1 MKKIW
6 FVLILLISFG
16 FYTPANAYI
25 DPGTGSM
32 LFSIVLGAC
41 STLFFILHT
50 IFIKIKTFSFK
61 KCDLSKFNVPFAIYN
76 EGNQYFNIFK
86 PIIDEFESRKIP
98 LVYYTSEKDDII
110 FKNEYKYVHSEYIG
124 KGIEAY
130 SKLAFLKADI
140 CLMTTP
146 GLDVFQL
153 KRSKFVKYYC
163 HIFHAV
169 ASSMGYRLY
178 SLDYYDAVL
187 LNGSFQEKIIRGIES
202 KRKNV
207 RKKELKVVGCTYLDV
222 LSEKLKELKI
232 KKDNSVKTIL
242 LAPTWG
248 ESSIINKYGEQ
259 LIDKLVEMDCNIII
273 RPHPQSLKVEKNII
287 DKLTKKYSNCPN
299 LSWDYE
305 VENLKSLAMAD
316 IMISDFS
323 GVIFD
328 YAFLFNRPIVYVNN
342 EVNREIYD
350 YSVLDEEPWLYQ
362 KIRKIGVE
370 LTKENF
376 SQIKNII
383 ENLNQN
389 ETIEKEI
396 YNAKEEAWQSIGE
409 SGKNAVDFLIKKQQ
423 ELAGNDTNSI

>member
-6 FVLILLISFG
+6 FVLIFLISFG

-32 LFSIVLGAC
+32 LFSIVLGCC
-41 STLFFILHT
+41 STLFFIFHT
-50 IFIKIKTFSFK
+50 ILIKIKTFSFK
-61 KCDLSKFNVPFAIYN
+61 KCDLSKCHTPFVIYN
-76 EGNQYFNIFK
+76 EGKQYFNIFK
-86 PIIDEFESRKIP
+86 PIIDEFELRKIP
-98 LVYYTSEKDDII
+98 LIYYTSEKDDII
-110 FKNEYKYVHSEYIG
+110 FQNEYKYVKSEYIG
-124 KGIEAY
+124 KGLEAY

-169 ASSMGYRLY
+169 ASSMGYRLF
-178 SLDYYDAVL
+178 SLDYYDGVL
-187 LNGSFQEKIIRGIES
+187 LNGSFQKDIIRCIES
-202 KRKNV
+202 KRRNV
-207 RKKELKVVGCTYLDV
+207 VEKELEVIGCTYLDV
-222 LSEKLKELKI
+222 LNEKLKKLEI
-232 KKDNSVKTIL
+232 KKDNTVKTIL

-248 ESSIINKYGEQ
+248 ESSILNKYGEE
-259 LIDKLVEMDCNIII
+259 LIDRLVEMDWNIII
-273 RPHPQSLKVEKNII
+273 RPHPQSLKVEKDII
-287 DKLTKKYSNCPN
+287 DKLTKKYSNYNN

-328 YAFLFNRPIVYVNN
+328 YAFLFNRPVIYVNN

-362 KIRKIGVE
+362 KIRKIGFE

-376 SQIKNII
+376 SQIRNII

-396 YNAKEEAWQSIGE
+396 QIAKQEAWQSIGE
-409 SGKNAVDFLIKKQQ
+409 SGKNAVDFLVKKQQ